1 MSYCLNPV
9 CRNPENTGDAEK
21 CLACG
26 TPLRLKERYRAI
38 SPIGQGGFGKTFLAI
53 DEDLPSKPP
62 CVIKQFFPQSSQSF
76 SKAEELFRREA
87 EQLEQ
92 LGKRHLQIPELFAF
106 FELGS
111 GLYFVQEFVD
121 GQNLEQELKN
131 IGKLDEAKIWCLLE
145 ELLHILKFIHSNR
158 VIHRDIKPANIIRR
172 STDQKLVLVDF
183 GISKLAS
190 ETGIEVTGTVIGSR
204 GYAAPEQE
212 EGKAYFSSDLFGL
225 AATCFYLLTS
235 VQPSKVLS
243 QWGNWQ
249 KTLKNHLKRN
259 NVSDDLRDLLVRLLQ
274 RTPSQRYQS
283 ADEVIGLLNS
293 IKPQVTVEPTLCMST
308 IMERKVHEIWSCEKT
323 LTGHSSTVLSLAI
336 SPDGQVLA
344 SGSGVDDMLIKIW
357 ELRTGKSLRSI
368 FGHTSGVQF
377 VTISSDGQTLVSVS
391 SNKVIKI
398 WDLVTK
404 DLRSTFT
411 EGSDWFWSVTA
422 NSSAQILAV
431 GHENGANLWD
441 LNVGEPLRT
450 LVSQEQFS
458 DGYSIDRAIFSVAI
472 SSDNQIVAGGSHE
485 GKIRLWE
492 LSTGDLLNVVPTGHG
507 GIVQPLIFSPN
518 EYILASSGSEDNTIK
533 VWNLKTHEL
542 VRTCNGHTGSINAL
556 AFSPDGQT
564 LASASHDETVVLWDM
579 KTGEK
584 LLSLEGHSGSVLSV
598 TFSPDGQTVVTGGQ
612 DQTIKIWQRAVIL

>member
-9 CRNPENTGDAEK
+9 CRNPENTGDVEK

-38 SPIGQGGFGKTFLAI
+38 EPIGQGGFGKTFLAI
-53 DEDLPSKPP
+53 DEDLPSKPH

-121 GQNLEQELKN
+121 GQDLDQELKN
-131 IGKLDEAKIWCLLE
+131 VGKLDEAKIWCLLE
-145 ELLHILKFIHSNR
+145 ELLCILKFIHSNR
-158 VIHRDIKPANIIRR
+158 VIHRDIKSANIIRR
-172 STDQKLVLVDF
+172 STDHKLVLVDF

-212 EGKAYFSSDLFGL
+212 EGKGYFSSDLFGL

-249 KTLKNHLKRN
+249 KNLKNHLKRN
-259 NVSDDLRDLLVRLLQ
+259 NISDDLRDLLVRLLQ

-283 ADEVIGLLNS
+283 ADEVIELLNS
-293 IKPQVTVEPTLCMST
+293 IRPQITVAPTLPVFT
-308 IMERKVHEIWSCEKT
+308 IADRKINEIWPCEKT
-323 LTGHSSTVLSLAI
+323 LTSHSSTVLSVAI

-344 SGSGVDDMLIKIW
+344 SGSGVDDMLVKIW
-357 ELRTGKSLRSI
+357 ELSTGKPIRSL

-377 VTISSDGQTLVSVS
+377 VTISSDGQTLVSAS
-391 SNKVIKI
+391 SDKVIKV

-404 DLRSTFT
+404 HLRHTIT
-411 EGSDWFWSVTA
+411 EDSNWFWSVTT
-422 NSSAQILAV
+422 NSSAEILAV

-441 LNVGEPLRT
+441 LTAGKLLGT
-450 LVSQEQFS
+450 LVSQDRFS
-458 DGYSIDRAIFSVAI
+458 DDYSIDGPIFSVAI
-472 SSDNQIVAGGSHE
+472 SLDNQIVVGGSHD
-485 GKIRLWE
+485 GKIKLWE
-492 LSTGDLLNVVPTGHG
+492 LSTGNLLDVISTGHEG
-507 GIVQPLIFSPN
+507 LVKPLIFSPN
-518 EYILASSGSEDNTIK
+518 EHILASSGSDDSTIK
-533 VWNLKTHEL
+533 VWDLKNHEL
-542 VRTCNGHTGSINAL
+542 VHTCNGHTDRIRAL
-556 AFSPDGQT
+556 AFSPDGHT
-564 LASASHDETVVLWDM
+564 LASASSDETVGLWDM

-584 LLSLEGHSGSVLSV
+584 LLSLEGHSGPVLSV
-598 TFSPDGQTVVTGGQ
+598 TFSPDSQTLVTGGQ
-612 DQTIKIWQRAVIL
+612 DKTIKIWQRACIL